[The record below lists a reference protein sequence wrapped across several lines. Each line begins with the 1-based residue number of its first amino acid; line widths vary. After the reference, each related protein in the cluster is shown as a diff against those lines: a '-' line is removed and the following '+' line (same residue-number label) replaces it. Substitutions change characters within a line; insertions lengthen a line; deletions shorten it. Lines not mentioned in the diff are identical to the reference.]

1 MVLQGFA
8 CALCFICFSVSF
20 ATSSKFNERGLKP
33 DTVTAFEITSALVQ
47 PLVDTINS
55 GLSTLV
61 PIGIGIMGTF
71 IGIHL
76 IRRVIY
82 TFL

>member
-1 MVLQGFA
+1 M
-8 CALCFICFSVSF
+8 
-20 ATSSKFNERGLKP
+20 EP
-33 DTVTAFEITSALVQ
+33 DTVAAFEITTQLVQ

-55 GLSTLV
+55 GLTTLV